1 MGHSV
6 TGLIAKPTLL
16 EAFAS
21 RFSLHSPAPLN
32 QGLAFLPL
40 RDEDIDSFV
49 SPPQSG
55 YAEGFTYLS
64 EQLAG
69 VLSDASHAGSI
80 VYAETDYFS
89 GLGVQ
94 GAAVYLNGVLV
105 FGPKSAAAGPIND
118 ALRLIGDTVTIP
130 DVDEFEAVGLA
141 RYRSTD
147 DWLDAEE

>member
-69 VLSDASHAGSI
+69 VHGEMVPRPILPMTSSKTKDSRFRNAPDGCETCQSVSPGHKPKHGSVRRTCFNESMACDSERESLKYQAAI
-80 VYAETDYFS
+80 
-89 GLGVQ
+89 GV
-94 GAAVYLNGVLV
+94 
-105 FGPKSAAAGPIND
+105 
-118 ALRLIGDTVTIP
+118 
-130 DVDEFEAVGLA
+130 
-141 RYRSTD
+141 
-147 DWLDAEE
+147 